1 MLKVK
6 DLIVAAGGIL
16 LRNECVLLVH
26 RPRYNDWSLPK
37 GKLENGESPLE
48 TAIREVREE
57 TGYEVEPGEFAG
69 SLGYLV
75 HGQPKT
81 VLFWVMKPTS
91 QFEIE
96 DRDEV
101 SELVWLPLAEARGRM
116 TYGLETDIVER
127 SAEAANRARRS

>member
-1 MLKVK
+1 MARVLKVK

-16 LRNECVLLVH
+16 LQNECVLLVH

-69 SLGYLV
+69 SFGYLV
-75 HGQPKT
+75 RGQPKT
-81 VLFWVMKPTS
+81 VLFWVMKPVK

-96 DRDEV
+96 DRNEV
-101 SELVWLPLAEARGRM
+101 SELVWLPLAEARERM
-116 TYGLETDIVER
+116 TYALEAGIVEK
-127 SAEAANRARRS
+127 AAANSRS